1 MIKKIIISLI
11 GIIAAKLF
19 IDLAA
24 INLIN
29 LMIMKKIEFTLNFG
43 LLDMEPKI
51 KLISNIIILLI
62 AMSILMGMFSKSDRK
77 KLDNDK
83 KNFTH
88 LSSIHEAKRSL
99 TRIQF
104 HEVDGQWKL
113 NHHTLLS
120 KIDTILNPPKLAYD
134 AILTFLRVD
143 DWHKLNT
150 IKKWTIDEKTVM
162 QRAGLP
168 IYMPRFR
175 KKTMFVDANDNH
187 SLLEY
192 QSW

>member
-1 MIKKIIISLI
+1 
-11 GIIAAKLF
+11 
-19 IDLAA
+19 
-24 INLIN
+24 
-29 LMIMKKIEFTLNFG
+29 
-43 LLDMEPKI
+43 
-51 KLISNIIILLI
+51 
-62 AMSILMGMFSKSDRK
+62 MSILMGMFSKSDRK
-77 KLDNDK
+77 QLDKDK

-104 HEVDGQWKL
+104 YEIDGQWEL

-120 KIDTILNPPKLAYD
+120 KIDTLLNPPKLIYD

-150 IKKWTIDEKTVM
+150 IKNWTIEGKNVT

-187 SLLEY
+187 SLLI
-192 QSW
+192 